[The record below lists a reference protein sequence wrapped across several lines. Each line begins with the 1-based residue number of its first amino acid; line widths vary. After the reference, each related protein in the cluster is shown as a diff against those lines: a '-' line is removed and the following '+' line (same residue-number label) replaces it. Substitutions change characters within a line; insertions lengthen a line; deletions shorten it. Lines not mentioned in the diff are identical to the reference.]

1 MLWNPAPDLRT
12 FIYKRRQTTDQDG
25 IQAAEKWKQ
34 GIFPLPTTTI
44 TILLL
49 LLPQGSLQAL
59 LL

>member
-12 FIYKRRQTTDQDG
+12 FIYKRRQATDQDG

-34 GIFPLPTTTI
+34 APLPTTAI